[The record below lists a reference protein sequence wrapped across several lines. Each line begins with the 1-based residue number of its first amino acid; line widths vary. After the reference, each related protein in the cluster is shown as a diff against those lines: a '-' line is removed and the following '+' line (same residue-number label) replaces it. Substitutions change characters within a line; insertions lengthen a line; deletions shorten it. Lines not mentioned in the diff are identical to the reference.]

1 MESLH
6 DQQHPDA
13 DPGIPGELD
22 YAATATSNRDATA
35 SAVLLQRSTLPT
47 ARREEVQRLFCSVLV
62 IRCESNAQY
71 AAPVIVMSQ
80 EDSNIYAVLERHL
93 KREYLLGAE
102 KFWRLVRAELG
113 VDTWRPRVQGAQLKA
128 LLGARLPEYEQEFQ
142 EIQRV
147 VDSLQDCI
155 LPESSPEALVQDL
168 RTTIS
173 QIQAWWENRNKK
185 SDGKSLPV
193 LATVVFGVVSP
204 RWTCPPLPQCHC
216 PPREHPR
223 CGKEHYASC
232 ISSSLEGAKQFIA
245 GWTRALRS
253 HWRCRCRREA
263 ECMHVRAATPGH
275 ALSKQLPQQVQGRA
289 DDCVFSRWPSAGSYK
304 RPGPAPAGFQQHA
317 SKRRGK
323 RHTHSSD
330 MHGQPSALLAG
341 VGW

>member
-6 DQQHPDA
+6 DQQQPDA

-35 SAVLLQRSTLPT
+35 SAVLLPRSTLPT
-47 ARREEVQRLFCSVLV
+47 ARREEVQRLFCSILV
-62 IRCESNAQY
+62 IRCESNTQY

-155 LPESSPEALVQDL
+155 LPESSPEALMQDL

-185 SDGKSLPV
+185 SDGESLAV
-193 LATVVFGVVSP
+193 
-204 RWTCPPLPQCHC
+204 LPQH
-216 PPREHPR
+216 
-223 CGKEHYASC
+223 G
-232 ISSSLEGAKQFIA
+232 ISSSLDGAKQLMWARGVLCRSRSGA
-245 GWTRALRS
+245 GGA
-253 HWRCRCRREA
+253 
-263 ECMHVRAATPGH
+263 
-275 ALSKQLPQQVQGRA
+275 SKQSACKLGELPPS
-289 DDCVFSRWPSAGSYK
+289 SRI
-304 RPGPAPAGFQQHA
+304 
-317 SKRRGK
+317 
-323 RHTHSSD
+323 
-330 MHGQPSALLAG
+330 
-341 VGW
+341 